1 MQHRSTAV
9 AATVALTIAAAANAS
24 LIRPTS
30 ATATS
35 EFSGSYVIANA
46 INGSGLPADFGPGDS
61 HATYTTNNHWT
72 TRANQ
77 TIGQSATFLFDTPQ
91 DLAIFYMWAH
101 RSNNIATNPHYAVT
115 RFDLVFRDSASNELA
130 TLTDLVGVPN
140 VLTAQQYD
148 FPVVSGV
155 SSVQFIVRATANNNS
170 SPYTGLAEVAFGIP
184 APGTLAAAAGL
195 LAFAGRRRR

>member
-1 MQHRSTAV
+1 MQIPFTAV
-9 AATVALTIAAAANAS
+9 AAVAVATFAAAADAS

-46 INGSGLPADFGPGDS
+46 INGSGLPANFGPNDAHG
-61 HATYTTNNHWT
+61 TYTQGNHWT

-77 TIGQSATFLFDTPQ
+77 TIGHSATFFFDSPQ
-91 DLAIFYMWAH
+91 ELATFYMWNH
-101 RSNNIATNPHYAVT
+101 RSNGVASNPHYAVT

-130 TLTDLVGVPN
+130 TITDLIGVPN
-140 VLTAQQYD
+140 VLTAQQFD

-170 SPYTGLAEVAFGIP
+170 SPYTGLAEVAFAIP
-184 APGTLAAAAGL
+184 APGTLAAAGL
-195 LAFAGRRRR
+195 LALAGRRRR